1 MTDLKALPLR
11 LIVWG
16 ALGVA
21 LHVGLARFAYGVVLP
36 SLRNELGLGFTA
48 GGVLNALH
56 LAGYLAGTLMGPML
70 GRRMGLA
77 QQMLAGNLLTA
88 AGALLCAMVPT
99 TFWGASLLLGAGR
112 LATGLGAGAT
122 IIAIM
127 VSVFSQVS
135 ESSRATASVLM
146 WTGMA
151 AALLACGIG
160 APWLLEP
167 GAWRLS
173 FAAAAMLAIVLALG
187 FPTLIVP
194 SFASAGEP
202 EFKLASVATPRWA
215 WLVATYACFGVGY
228 VAYSTFAGA
237 RLSAAAAPIWV
248 IASTWTTLGVATLAG
263 SAATILLLRRPL
275 LRAYA
280 LPVAMALAAAG
291 CTVSAATNAGAA
303 MSGAIL
309 VGLGLAATPALVTA
323 AARARSSA
331 ADYARAFSIATAAM
345 GLGQFAGPILAGG
358 LADLFGAI
366 AAPLFAA
373 VAYALGAVFATIDRR
388 VA

>member
-1 MTDLKALPLR
+1 MNDVRTLPLR
-11 LIVWG
+11 LIAWG

-70 GRRMGLA
+70 GRRLGLA
-77 QQMLAGNLLTA
+77 QQMRAGNLLTA

-127 VSVFSQVS
+127 VSVFSQVH

-151 AALLACGIG
+151 AAVLGCGLG
-160 APWLLEP
+160 VPWLLEP

-173 FAAAAMLAIVLALG
+173 FAAAALLA
-187 FPTLIVP
+187 
-194 SFASAGEP
+194 
-202 EFKLASVATPRWA
+202 
-215 WLVATYACFGVGY
+215 
-228 VAYSTFAGA
+228 
-237 RLSAAAAPIWV
+237 
-248 IASTWTTLGVATLAG
+248 
-263 SAATILLLRRPL
+263 
-275 LRAYA
+275 
-280 LPVAMALAAAG
+280 
-291 CTVSAATNAGAA
+291 
-303 MSGAIL
+303 
-309 VGLGLAATPALVTA
+309 
-323 AARARSSA
+323 
-331 ADYARAFSIATAAM
+331 
-345 GLGQFAGPILAGG
+345 
-358 LADLFGAI
+358 
-366 AAPLFAA
+366 
-373 VAYALGAVFATIDRR
+373 
-388 VA
+388 

>member
-345 GLGQFAGPILAGG
+345 GLGQFAGP
-358 LADLFGAI
+358 
-366 AAPLFAA
+366 
-373 VAYALGAVFATIDRR
+373 
-388 VA
+388 